1 MNRNAV
7 GTVSSNSVQEDRSW
21 ENTACTKMHRGY
33 GPVAERSL
41 MC

>member
-7 GTVSSNSVQEDRSW
+7 GTVSSNSVPEDRSW
-21 ENTACTKMHRGY
+21 ENIACTKMHRAY
-33 GPVAERSL
+33 GSLAERSL